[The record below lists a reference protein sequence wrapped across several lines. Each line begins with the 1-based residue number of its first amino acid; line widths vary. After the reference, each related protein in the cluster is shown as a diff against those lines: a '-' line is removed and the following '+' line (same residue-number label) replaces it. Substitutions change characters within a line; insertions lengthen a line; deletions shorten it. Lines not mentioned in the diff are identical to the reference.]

1 MAFISEFGKNI
12 LHECST
18 KDNPIYLL
26 FPKQTLV
33 HLLTFIIDDLL
44 KMAFFLGI
52 TSDTCFALNIP
63 TYVSWRMYKSK
74 SYIREGSIS
83 KHPHKERKKSLF
95 GRHLIYSHTYVPICV
110 FRCTQTMWWKSPWL
124 NVKEGCTLR
133 QLSFWW
139 PFGRNT
145 SGMGNLES
153 NVLPQSKQNFGK
165 MMWKMCTPHRGIV
178 FWRCSKSKKVSGQVI
193 CFKTLF

>member
-1 MAFISEFGKNI
+1 MSYLFSGKKLKLFSSSKMDSWPFLKVQKMEIDLFDFTSFFGLDFFKFSGP
-12 LHECST
+12 LYGS
-18 KDNPIYLL
+18 
-26 FPKQTLV
+26 FPKLHFFRV
-33 HLLTFIIDDLL
+33 FSPLCLL
-44 KMAFFLGI
+44 
-52 TSDTCFALNIP
+52 
-63 TYVSWRMYKSK
+63 
-74 SYIREGSIS
+74 
-83 KHPHKERKKSLF
+83 
-95 GRHLIYSHTYVPICV
+95 PICV

-139 PFGRNT
+139 PFDRNT

-165 MMWKMCTPHRGIV
+165 MMWKMCTPLRGIV

-193 CFKTLF
+193 CFKSYFKNVFI

>member
-1 MAFISEFGKNI
+1 M
-12 LHECST
+12 
-18 KDNPIYLL
+18 
-26 FPKQTLV
+26 
-33 HLLTFIIDDLL
+33 
-44 KMAFFLGI
+44 GI
-52 TSDTCFALNIP
+52 TSDTCFGLNIP
-63 TYVSWRMYKSK
+63 TYYVPWNMYKSK
-74 SYIREGSIS
+74 SYISPNNSIS
-83 KHPHKERKKSLF
+83 KRPHKERKKFFWSSSNLQLYT
-95 GRHLIYSHTYVPICV
+95 HVPICV

-139 PFGRNT
+139 PFDRNT

-165 MMWKMCTPHRGIV
+165 MMWKMCTPLRGIV

-193 CFKTLF
+193 CFKSYFKNVFI

>member
-1 MAFISEFGKNI
+1 MA
-12 LHECST
+12 
-18 KDNPIYLL
+18 
-26 FPKQTLV
+26 
-33 HLLTFIIDDLL
+33 
-44 KMAFFLGI
+44 FLGI

-165 MMWKMCTPHRGIV
+165 MMWKMCIPLRGIV

-193 CFKTLF
+193 CFKKLF